1 MSGGKVANVTVRY
14 WGRSASG
21 NALDI
26 ARLEPDGT
34 TQILIASDKT
44 QRSDYQLITVAVTT
58 SDPALTTLMNF
69 QPGEL
74 AVGNMALA
82 EQLLYPTL
90 PTRYVAQAWVND
102 HAITVDDG
110 EFFFDALP
118 ALCGMTA
125 KELID
130 SLDQSGDWDEL
141 SRGQARADA
150 HSGPFENYPDLT
162 ELFLLLRCYTGDE
175 VLDKDDST
183 TWSRITPELWDVF
196 RGRIAAIRTPQ
207 QTALKDSPVH
217 LGHGFLL
224 ASATSQKAVWTR
236 EIPAGITQEIS
247 IANVQDGTGRNLT
260 PQFVAT
266 VTLSAVWT
274 GPVVLSNIGP
284 SGSQVALQHQALAL
298 SEQQLESFAASQT
311 AELDPRA
318 VAPRQRG
325 G

>member
-1 MSGGKVANVTVRY
+1 MNDGQVTTISVRY
-14 WGRSASG
+14 WSRTDSG

-26 ARLEPDGT
+26 ASLERDGT
-34 TQILIASDKT
+34 AQLKIGSDELL
-44 QRSDYQLITVAVTT
+44 RSGYDRVSVAVTT
-58 SDPALTTLMNF
+58 SNPLSSTLVSF
-69 QPGEL
+69 QPGEVQ
-74 AVGNMALA
+74 AGNKPLV

-102 HAITVDDG
+102 YAITVDDG

-130 SLDQSGDWDEL
+130 SLGQSGDWDEL

-150 HSGPFENYPDLT
+150 HSGPFEKYPDLT
-162 ELFLLLRCYTGDE
+162 ELFLLLRCYTG
-175 VLDKDDST
+175 VAALDKDDPT
-183 TWSRITPELWDVF
+183 TWSKITPELWDGF
-196 RGRIAAIRTPQ
+196 RSRVAAIRAPQ
-207 QTALKDSPVH
+207 EKGLKDSPVH
-217 LGHGFLL
+217 IGHGFLL
-224 ASATSQKAVWTR
+224 ASATSQKAVWSR
-236 EIPAGITQEIS
+236 EIRAGIAQEIS
-247 IANVQDGTGRNLT
+247 IAIEQGSTGRDFT
-260 PQFVAT
+260 PQFLAT
-266 VTLSAVWT
+266 VTLSAAWT

-284 SGSQVALQHQALAL
+284 SGSLVALQRQALTL
-298 SEQQLESFAASQT
+298 SEQHLENFAACQT